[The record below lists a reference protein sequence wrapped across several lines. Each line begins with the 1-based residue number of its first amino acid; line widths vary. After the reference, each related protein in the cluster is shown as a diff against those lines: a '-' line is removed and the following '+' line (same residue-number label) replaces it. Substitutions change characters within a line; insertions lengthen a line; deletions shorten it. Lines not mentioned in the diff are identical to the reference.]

1 MKITSIET
9 FRRDDN
15 MALVRV
21 RTDDGAEGWG
31 QTSPYIASQSASL
44 IESTL
49 APFFLGTDPWD
60 LEATIDRMVL
70 AVYKTYGTTLWRA
83 LCGIDTAVWDL
94 LGKVTG
100 QPVYRLIGGKL
111 RDRIPVYGSS
121 MRRDISPEE
130 EADRLLALRESNGFG
145 AFKIRIADVMGR
157 DTDVYAGRSEDII
170 RVTRERLGDD
180 VVLHADANGGYSVSR
195 AIRVG
200 RVLEEY
206 NFGHY
211 EEPCPYPQIENTARV
226 AAALDIPIA
235 AGEQDQ
241 LLEHFHRIINS
252 GGVDI
257 IQPDIGYV
265 GGISRARKVTTMA
278 EVAGIPAT
286 PHCANQSMLQLF
298 TLHLAASQPSVHQFQ
313 EWSIEPVT
321 WHEGIYRGL
330 PEVVDGHVTLSD
342 APGWG
347 VEIEEDFLSKATKTS
362 SVF

>member
-9 FRRDDN
+9 FRRDN
-15 MALVRV
+15 YLALVRV

-31 QTSPYIASQSASL
+31 QTSPYIADQSAAL
-44 IESTL
+44 IESTV
-49 APFFLGTDPWD
+49 AQFFLGTDPWD
-60 LEATIDRMVL
+60 LEATTDRMVR

-83 LCGIDTAVWDL
+83 LSGIDTAVWDL
-94 LGKVTG
+94 LGQVTG

-121 MRRDISPEE
+121 MKRDISPEE
-130 EADRLLALRESNGFG
+130 EADRMVALRESHGFG

-157 DTDVYAGRSEDII
+157 DKDVYPGRTEDII

-206 NFGHY
+206 NFGHF

-226 AAALDIPIA
+226 AAALDIPVA

-241 LLEHFHRIINS
+241 LLDHFNRIINS
-252 GGVDI
+252 YGVDI

-313 EWSIEPVT
+313 EWSIERME
-321 WHEGIYRGL
+321 WCDGIYRGL
-330 PEVVDGHVTLSD
+330 PEVVDGHVTLSE

-347 VEIEEDFLSKATKTS
+347 VEIEDDFLASAIRTS
-362 SVF
+362 SVL